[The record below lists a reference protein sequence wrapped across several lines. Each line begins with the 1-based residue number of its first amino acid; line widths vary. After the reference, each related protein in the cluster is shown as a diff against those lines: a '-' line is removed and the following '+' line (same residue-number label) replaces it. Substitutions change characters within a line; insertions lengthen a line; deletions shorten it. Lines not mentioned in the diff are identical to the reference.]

1 VVNHGDTLKCQACGA
16 EIPDVSRFCL
26 SCGKEVPP
34 PKSVPAEERKPAVPD
49 PDPNGHAMICFAL
62 SFMMFF
68 MTLVPIFLGLWAGAG
83 ILAGIGVFLVLVGCL
98 ILRSGRRQ
106 AEEIRES
113 ALVKVKCRYC
123 GSLNAPDALRCC
135 SCGATL

>member
-1 VVNHGDTLKCQACGA
+1 MKCGNCGA

-34 PKSVPAEERKPAVPD
+34 PRSVPGEATRQPVPD
-49 PDPNGHAMICFAL
+49 PDPSGHAMICFAL

-68 MTLVPIFLGLWAGAG
+68 MTFVPIFLGLWIGAG
-83 ILAGIGVFLVLVGCL
+83 MMAGIGVFLVLMGYA
-98 ILRSGRRQ
+98 ILRSGRKE
-106 AEEIRES
+106 AEAAQERGAIR
-113 ALVKVKCRYC
+113 VKCRYC
-123 GSLNAPDALRCC
+123 GSLNAPDALRCD